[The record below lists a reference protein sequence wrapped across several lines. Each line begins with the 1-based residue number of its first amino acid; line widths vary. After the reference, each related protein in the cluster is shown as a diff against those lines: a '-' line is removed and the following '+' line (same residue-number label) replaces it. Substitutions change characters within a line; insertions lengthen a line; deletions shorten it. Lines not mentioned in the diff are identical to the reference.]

1 MLHFEVFL
9 RCLNG
14 CFRYCFSNPCLSL
27 PITLFAKAQSVST
40 VPSLV
45 NPNWELQNFLFRTA
59 QDFKSHIAYSYWS
72 IVHEPGDSDSSV
84 NGKKQ
89 LKLRYM
95 ESELYLQVPPEI
107 PLNSSVKDHQ
117 DYFTALVCG
126 LTSVSVM
133 NIIEHELNV
142 SVAVPEAPYY
152 ATEVQG
158 LRMEECQDPGS
169 KTPSTKSPLRV
180 KKESSEQEAA
190 GSATPFKTPTPPKRK
205 RKSQTPPEVGSGSP
219 EV

>member
-1 MLHFEVFL
+1 M
-9 RCLNG
+9 R
-14 CFRYCFSNPCLSL
+14 LSL
-27 PITLFAKAQSVST
+27 IKC
-40 VPSLV
+40 
-45 NPNWELQNFLFRTA
+45 
-59 QDFKSHIAYSYWS
+59 
-72 IVHEPGDSDSSV
+72 SDI
-84 NGKKQ
+84 
-89 LKLRYM
+89 
-95 ESELYLQVPPEI
+95 YLQVPPEI

-142 SVAVPEAPYY
+142 SVMVPEAPYF

-190 GSATPFKTPTPPKRK
+190 GSA
-205 RKSQTPPEVGSGSP
+205 SQ
-219 EV
+219 